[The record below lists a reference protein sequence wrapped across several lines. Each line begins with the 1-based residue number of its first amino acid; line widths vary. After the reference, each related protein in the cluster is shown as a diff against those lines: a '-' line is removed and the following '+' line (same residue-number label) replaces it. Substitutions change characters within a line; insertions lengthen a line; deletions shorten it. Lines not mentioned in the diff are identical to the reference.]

1 MQHIFQRRSSSHLR
15 NVKSL
20 DHHSHHPCTAASP
33 LTPFSPPPA
42 AGYQSD
48 YDDYYG
54 DGSSGGWSGNGS
66 GRSGAGMKSMGGKGW
81 QSMTGH
87 TVHMRGLPF
96 RSTES
101 DIIEVSG

>member
-1 MQHIFQRRSSSHLR
+1 MTTTDP
-15 NVKSL
+15 V
-20 DHHSHHPCTAASP
+20 SP
-33 LTPFSPPPA
+33 IAA

-54 DGSSGGWSGNGS
+54 DSSSGSYGNGS
-66 GRSGAGMKSMGGKGW
+66 GRSGSGMKSMGGKGW

-101 DIIEVSG
+101 DIIEVRWVRKGVPRW